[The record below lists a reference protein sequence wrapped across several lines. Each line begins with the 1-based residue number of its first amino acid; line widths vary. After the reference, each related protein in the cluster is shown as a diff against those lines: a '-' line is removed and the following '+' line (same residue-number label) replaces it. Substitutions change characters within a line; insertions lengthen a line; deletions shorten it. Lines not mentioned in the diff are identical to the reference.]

1 MLKREMKISPTT
13 SGRLDCLATTYSV
26 VRHIDVVMCRD
37 FSCDLEHLL
46 RAGPQNY
53 EFSTEAHDDV
63 LISPH
68 ERSWPVTDNAATAP
82 VETCII
88 HAPVLTHAAT
98 APLATFPVTEYIAL
112 ARVAPS

>member
-1 MLKREMKISPTT
+1 
-13 SGRLDCLATTYSV
+13 
-26 VRHIDVVMCRD
+26 MCRD

-63 LISPH
+63 LISP
-68 ERSWPVTDNAATAP
+68 P

-98 APLATFPVTEYIAL
+98 APLATFLVTEYIAL